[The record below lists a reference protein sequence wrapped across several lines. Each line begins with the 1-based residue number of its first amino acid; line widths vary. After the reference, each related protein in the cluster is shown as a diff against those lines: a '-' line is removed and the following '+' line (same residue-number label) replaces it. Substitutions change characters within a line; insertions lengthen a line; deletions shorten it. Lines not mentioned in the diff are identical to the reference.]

1 MDGKRRRG
9 GGILEGTFTSNT
21 VPKGTEVWR
30 KGVFGSFVRSSC
42 VCRAFVVLCVC
53 CELCSSPG
61 IDAEF
66 GRVRVRLLVE
76 RGLQDHGT
84 LGADEVPVHVNV
96 HAHLGMYMECM
107 NGMYVVP
114 RSCISVYVIRARNTY
129 ILGRT

>member
-1 MDGKRRRG
+1 MR
-9 GGILEGTFTSNT
+9 L
-21 VPKGTEVWR
+21 
-30 KGVFGSFVRSSC
+30 SC
-42 VCRAFVVLCVC
+42 VCRAVCVC

-96 HAHLGMYMECM
+96 HAHLGMYMECKWNVYGM
-107 NGMYVVP
+107 YEWNGMYVVP